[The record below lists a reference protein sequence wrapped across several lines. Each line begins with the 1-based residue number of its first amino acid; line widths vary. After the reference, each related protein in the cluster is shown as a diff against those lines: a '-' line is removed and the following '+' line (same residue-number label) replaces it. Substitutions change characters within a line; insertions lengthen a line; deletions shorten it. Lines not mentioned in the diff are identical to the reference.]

1 VSTDLDNPAKAVA
14 WLRTPQAVRLRCKAV
29 LAAAEQDTL
38 DHFALDIECLD
49 EAAAYVVETIERSY
63 PTLEIPYHSRW
74 RHFAAG
80 GRDRWAELAG
90 RLAGMPQDEIARI
103 RIDLAV
109 TSVLLD
115 AGAGARWRYRE
126 PGTGEVYG
134 RSEGLAVASFHL
146 FTSGAFSAR
155 PDAPLRADA
164 EVLADMTAARL
175 AEAFQ
180 AGDDNPLVGLEGRA
194 GLLRRMAAALAAAPE
209 MFGGASPRLGNLY
222 DYLASQAPAG
232 RLPAGV
238 VLDAVLRGLG
248 PIWPGRI
255 ALGGANLGDVWRHP
269 AAASDDL
276 TDGLVPFH
284 KLSQWLGY
292 SLVEPLEQ
300 DGIAVT
306 GLDDLTGLPE
316 YRNGGLFVDLG
327 VLRPKHDGVLGG
339 RHEVGSVLVVEWRA
353 LTVALLDRLAGRVR
367 ARLGL
372 DETALPLAKVLEG
385 GTWSAGRRIAWER
398 RPDGGPP
405 IHVVS
410 DGTVF

>member
-1 VSTDLDNPAKAVA
+1 LADLNNPREAVA

-29 LAAAEQDTL
+29 LAAAERDAL
-38 DHFALDIECLD
+38 DHFALDLERLD
-49 EAAAYVVETIERSY
+49 AAAAYVVETILLAY
-63 PTLEIPYHSRW
+63 PGLEIPYHSRW

-80 GRDRWAELAG
+80 GCDRWAELAG
-90 RLAGMPQDEIARI
+90 RLAGMPQDEITRI

-146 FTSGAFSAR
+146 LAGGGLSAR

-164 EVLADMTAARL
+164 KALAAMTAERL

-180 AGDDNPLVGLEGRA
+180 ADDDNPLVGLEGRA
-194 GLLRRMAAALAAAPE
+194 ELLRGLAAALGAAPE
-209 MFGGASPRLGNLY
+209 MFGGESPRVGNLY
-222 DYLASQAPAG
+222 DHLATQAPNG
-232 RLPAGV
+232 RLPAGAI
-238 VLDAVLRGLG
+238 LDAVLRGLG

-255 ALGGANLGDVWRHP
+255 ELGGVNLGDVWRHP
-269 AAASDDL
+269 AAVSEDL

-284 KLSQWLGY
+284 KLSQWLSY
-292 SLVEPLEQ
+292 SLVEPLEE
-300 DGIAVT
+300 DAITVT
-306 GLDDLTGLPE
+306 GLGDLTGLPE

-327 VLRPKHDGVLGG
+327 VLRPKHQGVLGG
-339 RHEVGSVLVVEWRA
+339 RHEVGSELIVEWRA

-367 ARLGL
+367 ERLGL

-385 GTWSAGRRIAWER
+385 GTWSAGRRIARER
-398 RPDGGPP
+398 RPGGGPP

>member
-1 VSTDLDNPAKAVA
+1 VPSDLDTPEKAAA
-14 WLRTPQAVRLRCKAV
+14 WLRTPQAVRLRARA
-29 LAAAEQDTL
+29 LFQAAERDAL
-38 DHFALDIECLD
+38 DHFALDLEHLD
-49 EAAAYVVETIERSY
+49 AAAAYVVDTIRQAY
-63 PTLEIPYHSRW
+63 PTLEIPTHSRW

-80 GRDRWAELAG
+80 GRDRWAELGG
-90 RLAGMPQDEIARI
+90 RLAGLPQDEIARI

-115 AGAGARWRYRE
+115 AGAGGRWRYRE
-126 PGTGEVYG
+126 PGSGEIYD

-146 FTSGAFSAR
+146 FTSGVFSTR
-155 PDAPLRADA
+155 PEAPLRVDA
-164 EVLADMTAARL
+164 EALAGMTAARL
-175 AEAFQ
+175 AVGFQ
-180 AGDDNPLVGLEGRA
+180 AGPDNPLIGLEGRA
-194 GLLRRMAAALAAAPE
+194 DLLRGLADTLAAAPE
-209 MFGGASPRLGNLY
+209 FFGAQSPRLGKLY
-222 DYLASQAPAG
+222 DYLVAQAPAG
-232 RLPAGV
+232 SLPAAAI
-238 VLDAVLRGLG
+238 LDAVLCGLG

-255 ALGGANLGDVWRHP
+255 TLGGANLGDVWRHP

-276 TDGLVPFH
+276 TDSLVPFH
-284 KLSQWLGY
+284 KLSQWLSY

-306 GLDDLTGLPE
+306 GLEDLTGLPE
-316 YRNGGLFVDLG
+316 YRNGGLLVDLG

-339 RHEVGSVLVVEWRA
+339 RHEVGSELVVEWRA

-367 ARLGL
+367 ERLGL

-385 GTWSAGRRIAWER
+385 GTWSAGRRIARER
-398 RPDGGPP
+398 RGDDSPP

>member
-1 VSTDLDNPAKAVA
+1 LAGLDSPAEAVA
-14 WLRTPQAVRLRCKAV
+14 WLRTPQAVRLRCNAV
-29 LAAAEQDTL
+29 LAAAERDAL
-38 DHFALDIECLD
+38 DHFALEPERLD
-49 EAAAYVVETIERSY
+49 ETAAYVVETIERNY
-63 PTLEIPYHSRW
+63 PTLDIPYHSRW

-90 RLAGMPQDEIARI
+90 RLAGSPMDEIVRV

-115 AGAGARWRYRE
+115 AGAGASWRYRE
-126 PGTGEVYG
+126 PGTGEIYG

-146 FTSGAFSAR
+146 FLGGVLSAR

-164 EVLADMTAARL
+164 EALAGLTAARL

-180 AGDDNPLVGLEGRA
+180 ASDDNPLVGLEGRA
-194 GLLRRMAAALAAAPE
+194 ELLRELAAALGNSPE
-209 MFGGASPRLGNLY
+209 MFGGEAPRVGNLY
-222 DYLASQAPAG
+222 DHLAAQAPTG
-232 RLPAGV
+232 RLPAGAI
-238 VLDAVLRGLG
+238 LDAVLRGFG

-255 ALGGANLGDVWRHP
+255 ELGGVNLGDVWRHP
-269 AAASDDL
+269 AAASEDL

-284 KLSQWLGY
+284 KLSQWLSY

-306 GLDDLTGLPE
+306 GLNDLTGLPE
-316 YRNGGLFVDLG
+316 YRNGGLLIDLG

-339 RHEVGSVLVVEWRA
+339 RHEVGSELVVEWRA

-367 ARLGL
+367 EHLGL
-372 DETALPLAKVLEG
+372 DETALPLARVLEG
-385 GTWSAGRRIAWER
+385 GTWSAGRRIARER

>member
-1 VSTDLDNPAKAVA
+1 MAGLDSPAEAVA
-14 WLRTPQAVRLRCKAV
+14 WLRTPQAVRLRCNAV
-29 LAAAEQDTL
+29 LAAAERDAL
-38 DHFALDIECLD
+38 DHFALEPERLD
-49 EAAAYVVETIERSY
+49 ETAAYVVETIERNY
-63 PTLEIPYHSRW
+63 PTLDIPYHSRW

-90 RLAGMPQDEIARI
+90 RLAGSPMDEIVRV

-115 AGAGARWRYRE
+115 AGAGASWRYRE
-126 PGTGEVYG
+126 PGTGEIYG

-146 FTSGAFSAR
+146 FLGGVLSAR

-164 EVLADMTAARL
+164 EALAGLTAARL

-180 AGDDNPLVGLEGRA
+180 ASDDNPLVGLEGRA
-194 GLLRRMAAALAAAPE
+194 ELLRELAAALGNSPE
-209 MFGGASPRLGNLY
+209 MFGGEAPRVGNLY
-222 DYLASQAPAG
+222 DHLAAQAPTG
-232 RLPAGV
+232 RLPAGAI
-238 VLDAVLRGLG
+238 LDAVLRGFG

-255 ALGGANLGDVWRHP
+255 ELGGVNLGDVWRHP
-269 AAASDDL
+269 AAASEDL

-284 KLSQWLGY
+284 KLSQWLSY

-306 GLDDLTGLPE
+306 GLNDLTGLPE
-316 YRNGGLFVDLG
+316 YRNGGLLIDLG

-339 RHEVGSVLVVEWRA
+339 RHEVGSELVVEWRA

-367 ARLGL
+367 EHLGL
-372 DETALPLAKVLEG
+372 DETALPLARVLEG
-385 GTWSAGRRIAWER
+385 GTWSAGRRIARER